1 MASVP
6 PSEPPAV
13 KKRGRPKKVVAE
25 DAGAIPA
32 VEASKAAVKK
42 VAAKPAGKAKP
53 VEVKKEKKTV
63 VKSAKTVAPPATPAA
78 KKDAPQSPIALEQ
91 PTPVAPSTSK
101 ILEEVQAKGTFKK
114 AQSAAKVVEKVA
126 SNPGTDNK
134 TSVPAVETSSIS
146 IHEASSSK
154 TDYESHHST
163 PNNNP
168 PPLTPHKST
177 LTGLPTSKPIPTFLK
192 THNLHPPHTAKP
204 LPNQHP
210 SLKPTSTSVPTAPP
224 TPHAPHRAHTRHQA
238 ATQIQT
244 RVAPCHSDNGEF
256 TDCVGIWI

>member
-1 MASVP
+1 MASPP
-6 PSEPPAV
+6 PSEAPAV

-63 VKSAKTVAPPATPAA
+63 AKSAKTVAPPATPAA
-78 KKDAPQSPIALEQ
+78 KKDAPQSPIAAEQ
-91 PTPVAPSTSK
+91 PTPVTPSTSK

-126 SNPGTDNK
+126 STPDPRTYNK

-154 TDYESHHST
+154 TDYSPHHST

-177 LTGLPTSKPIPTFLK
+177 LTHLPITSSKPIPTLLQ

-204 LPNQHP
+204 LSNKHP
-210 SLKPTSTSVPTAPP
+210 SLKPTSASISTAPP
-224 TPHAPHRAHTRHQA
+224 TPHAPHRAHARHQTTA
-238 ATQIQT
+238 
-244 RVAPCHSDNGEF
+244 
-256 TDCVGIWI
+256 